1 MPRSIW
7 TGAISFGLVTVP
19 IRLSSVVRRQGISFH
34 QLHDHDGARI
44 QHRRFCSAED
54 REVPREEIVRGYEL
68 EGGRYVTV
76 TDEELERLDPDRT
89 HTIDI
94 ERFVDLGGI
103 DPVLYDSSY
112 YAVPDGEIAA
122 KPYEL
127 LRRAMA
133 QSGRV
138 AIGRVVIR
146 TKEHLAALRPTGDL
160 LTVSTMLFPDEV
172 VPREDVELPEARGE
186 ATDGEVEVACRL
198 VDSLA
203 AEFEPETY
211 RDSYRER
218 ILQLIECKARGEEV
232 VVEPAAERAEPAPD
246 LMAALEASI
255 ARARGG
261 SGEDGLANGQGDRA
275 GPASARA

>member
-1 MPRSIW
+1 M
-7 TGAISFGLVTVP
+7 G
-19 IRLSSVVRRQGISFH
+19 
-34 QLHDHDGARI
+34 
-44 QHRRFCSAED
+44 
-54 REVPREEIVRGYEL
+54 
-68 EGGRYVTV
+68 
-76 TDEELERLDPDRT
+76 
-89 HTIDI
+89 
-94 ERFVDLGGI
+94 
-103 DPVLYDSSY
+103 
-112 YAVPDGEIAA
+112 
-122 KPYEL
+122 
-127 LRRAMA
+127 
-133 QSGRV
+133 
-138 AIGRVVIR
+138 IGRVVIR

-218 ILQLIECKARGEEV
+218 ILELIECKARGEEV
-232 VVEPAAERAEPAPD
+232 VVEPAAERTEPAPD

-261 SGEDGLANGQGDRA
+261 SGEDGLANSRGDRA

>member
-76 TDEELERLDPDRT
+76 TDEELEGLDPDRT

-218 ILQLIECKARGEEV
+218 ILELIECKARGEEV
-232 VVEPAAERAEPAPD
+232 VVEPAAERTEPAPD
-246 LMAALEASI
+246 LTAALEASI

-261 SGEDGLANGQGDRA
+261 SGEDGLANSRGDRA